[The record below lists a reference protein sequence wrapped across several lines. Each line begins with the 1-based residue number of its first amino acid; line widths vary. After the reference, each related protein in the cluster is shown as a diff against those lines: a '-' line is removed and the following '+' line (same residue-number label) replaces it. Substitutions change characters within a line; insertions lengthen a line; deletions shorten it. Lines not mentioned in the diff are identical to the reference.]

1 MNSSRLGWLVVE
13 GIFLSFFLYFGNSLA
28 LGLSLVLILI
38 PLGSMLMNLYVK
50 KHISIDVTTQTSV
63 RKGENGIVML
73 TIGNHAMIP
82 MFKVRCRIQTENQL
96 NKETEKQDIFTWI
109 PAKKTR
115 RISLNVGSAYCG
127 RICCKVFHITLYD
140 CFGVI
145 GIRKKID
152 SVGYMTVL
160 PDTFEMNLSLV
171 PTPGSIEESE
181 LYSQVSPG
189 YDLTEIFQI
198 REYVPGDSPRQIHW
212 KLSSKFD
219 KLIVKDPA
227 LPITRNVLLFWE
239 RTGESGDF
247 ALIDAQAETLV
258 SICRNLLEQSVQF
271 IVGWND
277 TKLNQCVMQKIHDM
291 DELIGILP
299 RILRASGSKDGIS
312 GAELLLQTS
321 QNALGKHI
329 VYLAEE
335 PQSNVLKLQ
344 QYGHVAMLLCGK
356 TELEGALMF
365 DAKHYQEQ
373 LREIEL

>member
-38 PLGSMLMNLYVK
+38 PIGSVLINLYVK
-50 KHISIDVTTQTSV
+50 NHISIGFTTQTSV
-63 RKGENGIVML
+63 RKRENGNVLL
-73 TIGNHAMIP
+73 TIENHAMIP
-82 MFKVRCRIQTENQL
+82 VFKVRFRIQTENQL
-96 NKETEKQDIFTWI
+96 NRETENQDIFTWI

-115 RISLNVGSAYCG
+115 RISLNTGSVYCG
-127 RICCKVFHITLYD
+127 RICCKVPYIMLYD

-227 LPITRNVLLFWE
+227 LPITRNVLVFWE
-239 RTGESGDF
+239 RTGESGDY

-335 PQSNVLKLQ
+335 PQSNVLELQ
-344 QYGHVAMLLCGK
+344 QYGHVSMLLCGK

-373 LREIEL
+373 LGEIEL